1 MEYSI
6 DQLAKWPIFLSEDFE
21 KMPQMF
27 PDIFFFFAI
36 LNLKVLKYCNY

>member
-27 PDIFFFFAI
+27 PDIFFFFCYFKPESI
-36 LNLKVLKYCNY
+36 EVL